1 MGSGEAAAA
10 REALVTRVRPL
21 AAQLLVLL
29 HGGGGI
35 MIYTDIRIIQ
45 TSMSGLVWN
54 SLEQ

>member
-35 MIYTDIRIIQ
+35 MIYTDIMNNTDIHVWLG
-45 TSMSGLVWN
+45 MESG
-54 SLEQ
+54 